1 MKFDNFKIETWDIFP
16 NPCYN
21 PQESYGNAPATFY
34 DLMCDERVPAND
46 RIWAFANCTL
56 IPDNIKR
63 FAAVRFVRET
73 PIGDGRFVVDL
84 LTHERSVNA
93 LDVAMRHAAGLA
105 TDDELAAAC
114 DAARDAALDAVRD
127 AAWAAVRAAAL
138 DAVRDAAWDA
148 AWAAALDAAC
158 DAARDAELDAAL
170 DAVRDA
176 AWAAVRDAE
185 LDATWDAQIEVIKSM
200 INDI

>member
-1 MKFDNFKIETWDIFP
+1 MKFDNFKIDTWDIFP
-16 NPCYN
+16 NPCYS
-21 PQESYGNAPATFY
+21 PQERYGNPPKTFY

-46 RIWAFANCTL
+46 RIWAFSNCTL

-114 DAARDAALDAVRD
+114 DAA
-127 AAWAAVRAAAL
+127 
-138 DAVRDAAWDA
+138 
-148 AWAAALDAAC
+148 C
-158 DAARDAELDAAL
+158 
-170 DAVRDA
+170 DA

-185 LDATWDAQIEVIKSM
+185 LDAAWDAQIEVIKSM

>member
-21 PQESYGNAPATFY
+21 PQDRYGNPPATFY

-73 PIGDGRFVVDL
+73 PIRDGRFVVDL
-84 LTHERSVNA
+84 STDERSLNV
-93 LDVAMRHAAGLA
+93 LDVAMRHAQGLA
-105 TDDELAAAC
+105 TDDEL
-114 DAARDAALDAVRD
+114 D
-127 AAWAAVRAAAL
+127 AAWATARYAAM
-138 DAVRDAAWDA
+138 DAAWDA
-148 AWAAALDAAC
+148 AWYAAR
-158 DAARDAELDAAL
+158 DAARDAARYAAS
-170 DAVRDA
+170 A
-176 AWAAVRDAE
+176 AAMQAAMEAARYA
-185 LDATWDAQIEVIKSM
+185 ARDAQIEIIKSM
-200 INDI
+200 INESTI